1 MIECRTVEY
10 RKTLAVTI
18 AVNTCQ
24 NVEEKANGTNDG
36 MQNIRLPLD
45 FRKVDY
51 WDNIEQANCT
61 NDRMQNSRLPKDFRL
76 LV

>member
-10 RKTLAVTI
+10 RKTLAVTT

-36 MQNIRLPLD
+36 MQNII
-45 FRKVDY
+45 Y
-51 WDNIEQANCT
+51 NIEQANGT
-61 NDRMQNSRLPKDFRL
+61 NGRMQNSSL
-76 LV
+76 LVYYRTVDY